1 MKGAV
6 RRGREKSSA
15 HLMMEGT
22 GALQR

>member
-1 MKGAV
+1 MKGAA